1 MRLRKRR
8 QLVIF
13 SLRRSI
19 LARLM
24 SYLVRAELTIELNFM
39 DLAGIVSNFWIDA
52 PNLSIV
58 FPGLLPKPIAA
69 LVPFINRSF

>member
-1 MRLRKRR
+1 
-8 QLVIF
+8 
-13 SLRRSI
+13 
-19 LARLM
+19 M
-24 SYLVRAELTIELNFM
+24 SYLVRAELTIELDFM